1 MQGSEGAAFVEGLK
15 VEKLDGH
22 ILKGQERLIESY
34 SAFND
39 PWGLCPST
47 LDDMLREAGIK
58 TLFVV
63 GLGILLKT

>member
-1 MQGSEGAAFVEGLK
+1 MEGLEVDK
-15 VEKLDGH
+15 IDKH

-34 SAFND
+34 SAFKD

-47 LDDMLREAGIK
+47 MEDILQEKGIK

-63 GLGILLKT
+63 GLGNPYEEL

>member
-1 MQGSEGAAFVEGLK
+1 M
-15 VEKLDGH
+15 EKIHKH

-34 SAFND
+34 SAFKD

-47 LDDMLREAGIK
+47 LDHTLREAEIK

-63 GLGILLKT
+63 GLGIPPDHKWD